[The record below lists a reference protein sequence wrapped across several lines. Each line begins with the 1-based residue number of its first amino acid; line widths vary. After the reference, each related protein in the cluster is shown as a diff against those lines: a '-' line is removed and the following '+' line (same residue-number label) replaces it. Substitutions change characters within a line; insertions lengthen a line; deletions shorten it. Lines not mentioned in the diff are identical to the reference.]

1 MARSSKSANNNTLTP
16 LNPGGK
22 LVACKVKKVIY
33 DGASALAAQYGG
45 YDAVGLIFF
54 NKIKKDKLDVFKDNN
69 ADFNEQ
75 EDLKIYDGIAKPL
88 FPFMKYYP
96 LVNEVVPI
104 ITLVSKDYGKKRTS
118 IVNYYIPPINLW
130 NHPHHNSLPALQNYL
145 EEGTGYFTNEDY
157 EDAGLLRRPNED
169 DSSVDIPLGVYF
181 NEKINIK
188 PLLPYEGDYIIE
200 GRFGNSIR
208 FGATARSEF
217 IPVSQSNNW
226 STGTK
231 GEVGDPITIIR
242 NGQSVNLDNQGWV
255 HTLENI
261 NTDPSSIYL
270 TSNQK
275 IDNFA
280 IAAPDCWY
288 SFGLNA
294 IIPQNDN
301 EEAKK
306 FLDSP
311 VDFMI
316 AEEVEVEE
324 TTPPNEDNQEEINE
338 GQSTSNT
345 QTEVTGSDVINYECP
360 PGQVW
365 NEEIQACVIPEVVI
379 TGSISEEEAGFVD
392 EEINP
397 RTYQLTSGQ
406 TEPEIIDSNLPDSYK
421 LAGGVNSNNCGNCFF
436 HENNYCNNWK
446 AKVRGNHEN
455 PWICNAWKEIKPLPS
470 YRIAGGARE
479 GQIEYLRSD
488 GTYNFLQSFL
498 TLSDGEKRAVFF
510 FGKQVGFRLQISA
523 KHMQGL
529 VYIDD
534 PSAGGCEENIR
545 VAKQQISLMDS
556 KIFREAVLNGG
567 VGPGK

>member
-1 MARSSKSANNNTLTP
+1 MARSSKSANNIPLTP

-54 NKIKKDKLDVFKDNN
+54 NKIKKDKLDIFKDNN
-69 ADFNEQ
+69 PDFNEK

-96 LVNEVVPI
+96 LVNEVVPV

-118 IVNYYIPPINLW
+118 ITNYYIPPINLW

-157 EDAGLLRRPNED
+157 EDAGLLRRPSED
-169 DSSVDIPLGVYF
+169 DPSLDIPLGVYF

-208 FGATARSEF
+208 FGATARSES

-275 IDNFA
+275 IDNIA

-294 IIPQNDN
+294 VIPQNDN

-324 TTPPNEDNQEEINE
+324 TTPPNENNQEEINE
-338 GQSTSNT
+338 GQSTSDN
-345 QTEVTGSDVINYECP
+345 QTEVTDSDVINYECP

-379 TGSISEEEAGFVD
+379 TGSISEEEAGFV
-392 EEINP
+392 EEEDTNEY
-397 RTYQLTSGQ
+397 YQQDFEGQ
-406 TEPEIIDSNLPDSYK
+406 ELEIIERPPLPESYT
-421 LAGGVNSNNCGNCFF
+421 LATSANNCGNCFF

-455 PWICNAWKEIKPLPS
+455 PWICNAWKEIKPLPKFKK
-470 YRIAGGARE
+470 AE
-479 GQIEYLRSD
+479 GQVQSLNAD
-488 GTYNFLQSFL
+488 GTYSNHQVSL
-498 TLSDGEKRAVFF
+498 TLSDGEKRTVFF
-510 FGKQVGFRLQISA
+510 FAKQVGPRAQISVRHA
-523 KHMQGL
+523 QGL
-529 VYIDD
+529 VYIDA
-534 PSAGGCEENIR
+534 PSSGDFEELIR
-545 VAKQQISLMDS
+545 VVSQQVSLMDS
-556 KIFREAVLNGG
+556 EIFNNAILSGG

>member
-1 MARSSKSANNNTLTP
+1 
-16 LNPGGK
+16 
-22 LVACKVKKVIY
+22 
-33 DGASALAAQYGG
+33 
-45 YDAVGLIFF
+45 
-54 NKIKKDKLDVFKDNN
+54 
-69 ADFNEQ
+69 
-75 EDLKIYDGIAKPL
+75 
-88 FPFMKYYP
+88 MKYYP
-96 LVNEVVPI
+96 LVNEVVPV

-118 IVNYYIPPINLW
+118 ITNYYIPPINLW

-157 EDAGLLRRPNED
+157 EDAGLLRRPSED
-169 DSSVDIPLGVYF
+169 DPSLDIPLGVYF

-208 FGATARSEF
+208 FGATARSES

-275 IDNFA
+275 IDNIA

-294 IIPQNDN
+294 VIPQNDN

-324 TTPPNEDNQEEINE
+324 STPPPVENPPEE
-338 GQSTSNT
+338 T
-345 QTEVTGSDVINYECP
+345 Q
-360 PGQVW
+360 
-365 NEEIQACVIPEVVI
+365 PEVI
-379 TGSISEEEAGFVD
+379 TEEEAGFIEEEDTNEYYQQD
-392 EEINP
+392 E
-397 RTYQLTSGQ
+397 GQ
-406 TEPEIIDSNLPDSYK
+406 ELEIIERPPLPDGYR
-421 LAGGVNSNNCGNCFF
+421 LATGENNCQNCHF
-436 HENNYCNNWK
+436 HKNNMCSKWVHPDGSH
-446 AKVRGNHEN
+446 AKVRANHEN
-455 PWICNAWKEIKPLPS
+455 PWVCNAWKK
-470 YRIAGGARE
+470 
-479 GQIEYLRSD
+479 IE
-488 GTYNFLQSFL
+488 
-498 TLSDGEKRAVFF
+498 
-510 FGKQVGFRLQISA
+510 
-523 KHMQGL
+523 
-529 VYIDD
+529 
-534 PSAGGCEENIR
+534 
-545 VAKQQISLMDS
+545 
-556 KIFREAVLNGG
+556 
-567 VGPGK
+567 